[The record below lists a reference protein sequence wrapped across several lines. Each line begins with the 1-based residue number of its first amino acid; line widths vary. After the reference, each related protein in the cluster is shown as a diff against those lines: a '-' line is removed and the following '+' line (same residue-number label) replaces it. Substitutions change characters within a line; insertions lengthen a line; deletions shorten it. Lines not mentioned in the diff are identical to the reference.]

1 MTSVRGVR
9 LPFLAGLFLIC
20 MCSLMLQILET
31 RMLSVISW
39 YYLAFFAISMAMF
52 GMTAGSLLIYFNAG
66 RFTAERMLE
75 HLSWISWGFALAVVG
90 SAVMIIS
97 TVILSQ
103 TGAAM
108 MAVLWLKTILVIL
121 PPYVL
126 AGMAISLALTRSPWP
141 IGLVYGVDLIGAASG
156 CLLVLA
162 LMTWVDG
169 VSALFAVGAIAA
181 GASVCFRIALRRS
194 AGADRLQT
202 GWLVVR
208 HPGLLA
214 LLLAG
219 LAAGNAAIQPR
230 GLGPV
235 VVKNG
240 LELGAPAAQRWNSF
254 SRIRAAPVAVGNPSM
269 WGPSPFLPPGE
280 IAQMNLTIDGLAG
293 TAMYQFDG
301 DLAKLGFLRYDVTNL
316 AYSIRNQGRSAVIG
330 VGGGRDLLSAHLFG
344 FADVTGVELNPT
356 FIDWLTRRFRD
367 FNHLADI
374 PGTHFNVDE
383 ARSWFAR
390 TNERFDLIEMSL
402 IDTWAATGA
411 GAYSLS
417 ENGLYTV
424 EGWKHFLD
432 ALTPNGIYTVS
443 RWYNPANVSETGRV
457 VSLAMTA
464 LRAHGVDDPR
474 THIFLAGTPV
484 LATIIVGAAPLSTS
498 DLSKLHQTTRELGFT
513 EVISPD
519 RDPGTGPLGDVLS
532 ARNDSDF
539 DQLTK
544 RYHLDLSAPT
554 DDRPFF
560 FNQLILTDLVS
571 VAMGRLSQQGVL
583 HGNYSAGT
591 TIVVIVALSL
601 ALVLATM
608 IVPSLPSLRRTSAG
622 LAALGTLYFALI
634 GLGFMFIEI
643 GIIQRVSIFL
653 GHPLYGLAIGLFSMI
668 LSTGVRSLLSERARL
683 DTPTRLLAWA
693 ALLVFFVLLLSL
705 WFPML
710 VRATESMGLAVR
722 ALVAL
727 AAIVP
732 AGAMMGFGFP
742 TGMRLVN
749 AIDRRPTPWFWA
761 VNGACGVLA
770 ASVAVATSIAFSINA
785 SLWVGAGC
793 YILLAPVAIALGRMQ
808 AAAGRE
814 SWLPED
820 PAKLEMAN

>member
-1 MTSVRGVR
+1 
-9 LPFLAGLFLIC
+9 
-20 MCSLMLQILET
+20 
-31 RMLSVISW
+31 
-39 YYLAFFAISMAMF
+39 
-52 GMTAGSLLIYFNAG
+52 
-66 RFTAERMLE
+66 
-75 HLSWISWGFALAVVG
+75 
-90 SAVMIIS
+90 
-97 TVILSQ
+97 
-103 TGAAM
+103 
-108 MAVLWLKTILVIL
+108 
-121 PPYVL
+121 
-126 AGMAISLALTRSPWP
+126 MAISLALTRSPWP

-162 LMTWVDG
+162 LMTWLDG
-169 VSALFAVGAIAA
+169 VSALFAVGAAAA

-194 AGADRLQT
+194 GATERLQA
-202 GWLVVR
+202 GWFVLR

-240 LELGAPAAQRWNSF
+240 LQSGVPAAERWNSF
-254 SRIRAAPVAVGNPSM
+254 SRIRAEPVTVGDPSM
-269 WGPSPFLPPGE
+269 WGPSAFLPPSKV
-280 IAQMNLTIDGLAG
+280 AQMNLTIDGLAG
-293 TAMYQFDG
+293 TAMYKFDG

-316 AYSIRNQGRSAVIG
+316 AYSIRNRGRSAVIG
-330 VGGGRDLLSAHLFG
+330 VGGGRDLLSAHFFG

-356 FIDWLTRRFRD
+356 FISWLTRRFRD
-367 FNHLADI
+367 FNHLADL
-374 PGTHFNVDE
+374 PGTRFNVDE

-390 TNERFDLIEMSL
+390 THERFDLIEMSL
-402 IDTWAATGA
+402 VDTWAATGA

-432 ALTPNGIYTVS
+432 ALTPNGVYTVS
-443 RWYNPANVSETGRV
+443 RWYNPANASETGRV

-474 THIFLAGTPV
+474 AHIFMAGTPI
-484 LATIIVGAAPLSTS
+484 LATIIVGAAPLSAT
-498 DLSKLHQTTRELGFT
+498 DLSKLHETTHELGFT
-513 EVISPD
+513 ELISPD
-519 RDPGTGPLGDVLS
+519 RDPGPGLLGEVLS
-532 ARNDSDF
+532 ARIEADF
-539 DQLTK
+539 DELTK

-591 TIVVIVALSL
+591 TIAVIVALSL

-608 IVPSLPSLRRTSAG
+608 IVPSLPSLRQTSAG
-622 LAALGTLYFALI
+622 LATLGTLYFALI
-634 GLGFMFIEI
+634 GLGFTFVEI

-653 GHPLYGLAIGLFSMI
+653 GHPVYGLAIGLFSMI
-668 LSTGVRSLLSERARL
+668 LSTGVGSLLSERVRL
-683 DTPTRLLAWA
+683 DTRGRLLVWA
-693 ALLVFFVLLLSL
+693 ALLVFFVLVLSL
-705 WFPML
+705 WFPTL
-710 VRATESMGLAVR
+710 VRATEGMGLAVR

-761 VNGACGVLA
+761 VNGACGVFA

-785 SLWVGAGC
+785 SLWIGAIC
-793 YILLAPVAIALGRMQ
+793 YVFLAPVAIALGRMQ
-808 AAAGRE
+808 TTVDRE
-814 SWLPED
+814 VWLSGD
-820 PAKLEMAN
+820 GANLEMTN